1 MYKLFCVAVLL
12 GFFVMRGL
20 AQDPL
25 VVAPQ
30 AYKLQFENDWVKV
43 MRVHYAPH
51 EKLPVHQHTET
62 ASAYV
67 YLNDSGPVVFKHQE
81 TTYGPVTR
89 QPTKAGGFRLFRAVP
104 EVHAVEN
111 LSDLPSDFLRVE
123 FKTDPKDENSLRG
136 KFYREEYQAAKNFQK
151 VQFENDQVRITRLV
165 CSAGKTLNVSTNAK
179 EPALLVALSPAT
191 FKVSGGAA
199 SLHFELGQTTW
210 LDLNQQ
216 KQIENTG
223 KSPAELLRFDFKTP
237 PLSKEEL
244 EKKKQH
250 VHPKN

>member
-1 MYKLFCVAVLL
+1 MKFFRLAGILCLFTLSV
-12 GFFVMRGL
+12 L

-51 EKLPVHQHTET
+51 VSLPVHQHTET
-62 ASAYV
+62 AAAFV

-111 LSDLPSDFLRVE
+111 LSELPSDFLRVE

-136 KFYREEYQAAKNFQK
+136 KFYREDYAAGKNYQK

-165 CSAGKTLNVSTNAK
+165 CAAGKTLNVSTSAK
-179 EPALLVALSPAT
+179 EPALLVALTPAK
-191 FKVSGGAA
+191 FKVPGSNAGQ
-199 SLHFELGQTTW
+199 LNLELGHTAW
-210 LDLNQQ
+210 LDLNKQ
-216 KQIENTG
+216 KQLENTG
-223 KSPAELLRFDFKTP
+223 DAAAELLRFDFKTA

-244 EKKKQH
+244 DKKKQH